1 MAKVERDEER
11 EERMTMEIVV
21 DAYGSEEQA
30 MFVEIEWESNV
41 LAVPL
46 VQLDAPEVDAE
57 TQQAIADWR
66 YWVN

>member
-1 MAKVERDEER
+1 MER

-30 MFVEIEWESNV
+30 MFVDIEWESNV

>member
-30 MFVEIEWESNV
+30 MFVDIEWESNV